1 MQSRNKDGIV
11 KWKCSKCNIV
21 FEYPC
26 GQDFWQIG
34 TITLPFKE
42 TPFKGGL
49 VGKWVEGWAKKEM
62 KSEKRRSD
70 KN

>member
-1 MQSRNKDGIV
+1 MQPRNKDGIV
-11 KWKCSKCNIV
+11 KWKCSKCNVV

-42 TPFKGGL
+42 SKFEGGM
-49 VGKWVEGWAKKEM
+49 VNEEWVKKQ
-62 KSEKRRSD
+62 KEK
-70 KN
+70 KK